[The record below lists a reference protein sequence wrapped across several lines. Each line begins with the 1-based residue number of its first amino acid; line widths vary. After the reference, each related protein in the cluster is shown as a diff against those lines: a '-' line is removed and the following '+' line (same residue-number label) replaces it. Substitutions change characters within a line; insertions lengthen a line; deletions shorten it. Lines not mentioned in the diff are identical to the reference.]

1 MILYTEEQLK
11 IAYIQYV
18 RELYTLKETGLD
30 IGIPSLEEFRSIY
43 EEAMELVYG
52 SDYLS

>member
-18 RELYTLKETGLD
+18 RELYTLKDVSTTGK
-30 IGIPSLEEFRSIY
+30 
-43 EEAMELVYG
+43 
-52 SDYLS
+52 